1 MEYNLYLLKHTI
13 HNKTYLGI
21 TNNLKRRL
29 RQHNC
34 EIKGGAKYTSS
45 FLLDGKW
52 EYYMI
57 IKDLTK
63 SNALSYERIIK
74 NRRKKGKGKTPLEK
88 RMYLIN
94 NLISENKKL
103 SEKILFKNQIFL

>member
-1 MEYNLYLLKHTI
+1 MDYNLYLLKHTK

-21 TNNLKRRL
+21 TNNTKRRL

-45 FLLDGKW
+45 FLQDGNW
-52 EYYMI
+52 IYHMI
-57 IKDLTK
+57 VPNLTK
-63 SNALSYERIIK
+63 KQALSYERIIK
-74 NRRKKGKGKTPLEK
+74 NKRHKSKGKTPLDR

-94 NLISENKKL
+94 NLINENDIVYINN
-103 SEKILFKNQIFL
+103 SVNYDD